1 MDLLAITA
9 PLHVVNGTAQANG
22 AVPGLLALPAPA
34 KAARGRERDFLF
46 AHLSLSGPLE
56 ETTALLDDLTT
67 GLGRRFFAA
76 SGSVTAALRRAVL
89 ETNEQLL
96 RQNLSVKRG
105 NEGALT
111 CAVLHGDELYT
122 LQAGEGLAF
131 LGHNFGIERLPVAP
145 PRSVMPLGRSAGLD
159 IRFAYH
165 RLQNGDMML
174 LADPRLAY
182 MTGATL
188 APALVDSEIESGLE
202 ALTGILAN
210 DTARLLLVE
219 FADELPSTLP
229 VSFQHSKKP
238 APSAPATRPVAPARP
253 ASANVPAAGPT
264 VAATA
269 GASPAP
275 GLPGSTPL
283 REGMAAAPRPAV
295 PHPATL
301 ESVSVDPDDLST
313 DVVAPLEIGARRVA
327 STSARG
333 LSRLT
338 AWLAEVLGRLRGAPR
353 EGEPAIHWALPAM
366 IAVFVPVLVA
376 AVVSSVY
383 LQRGGNEQVAVIK
396 EQMVQEMLLAESA
409 AGGDAEARGHYET
422 VLLLSAEAET
432 LRPGDIEV
440 ARMRADAREA
450 LDRVDGVTRMIAEL
464 FYAYD
469 EGVNLTGI
477 ALGPSE
483 GGVAVLDSAGN
494 RVLLHPT
501 DDAFSEMT
509 TEEPTAIAFNG
520 QSVGTEVVGP
530 IVDLLWLPGSSAET
544 RDSVTM
550 LDRTGVLFSYYS
562 NLGDIRGIRLGNS
575 SAWLEPL
582 AMATYLD
589 RLYVLDSG
597 AGQIWKYFADQNY
610 TQTADDP
617 AIFCSAQAG
626 LDAAV
631 DFDLYSEDGSLV
643 VIYADGR
650 VRYYDTRSGRIQW
663 DENTLLQN
671 GLTTPLVAPVAVKM
685 VGRGLNASIF
695 VLDPGS
701 SRLVQLSRGG
711 TVLTQYR
718 VLDQT
723 GDEVLSRAG
732 DFAVTD
738 APQRIFIAAG
748 NAIYAAER

>member
-9 PLHVVNGTAQANG
+9 PLHVVNGTAQTG
-22 AVPGLLALPAPA
+22 AVPGVLALPAPA
-34 KAARGRERDFLF
+34 KAARGREHDFLF

-56 ETTALLDDLTT
+56 ETAALIDDLTA

-96 RQNLSVKRG
+96 RHNLSIKRPH
-105 NEGALT
+105 EGALT
-111 CAVLHGDELYT
+111 CAVLHSEELYT
-122 LQAGEGLAF
+122 LQVGEGLSF

-145 PRSVMPLGRSAGLD
+145 PRTVMPLGRSAGLD

-165 RLQNGDMML
+165 RLQTGDMML

-182 MTGATL
+182 LTGAAL
-188 APALVDSEIESGLE
+188 APALVDSEIEGGLE
-202 ALTGILAN
+202 ALTTLLGN

-229 VSFQHSKKP
+229 VTFQHSKK
-238 APSAPATRPVAPARP
+238 ATTSAPPAK
-253 ASANVPAAGPT
+253 PAAAPRPPPGPSP
-264 VAATA
+264 TA
-269 GASPAP
+269 GPSSSGA
-275 GLPGSTPL
+275 PL
-283 REGMAAAPRPAV
+283 REGMPRAARPALSPAAAPP
-295 PHPATL
+295 PATAL
-301 ESVSVDPDDLST
+301 ETTAAAGFDADPADIA
-313 DVVAPLEIGARRVA
+313 APLEIGARRVA

-338 AWLAEVLGRLRGAPR
+338 AWLAEVLGRLRGAPSS
-353 EGEPAIHWALPAM
+353 EEPAIHWALPAM
-366 IAVFVPVLVA
+366 IAVVVPVLVA
-376 AVVSSVY
+376 AVVTSVY

-396 EQMVQEMLLAESA
+396 QQMVQEMLLAESA
-409 AGGDAEARGHYET
+409 AGGTIEARGHYET
-422 VLLLSAEAET
+422 VLLLSTEAEV

-450 LDRVDGVTRMIAEL
+450 LDRIDGVTRMTAEQ

-477 ALGPSE
+477 ALGPTE
-483 GGVAVLDSAGN
+483 GGVAVLDGANN
-494 RVLLHPT
+494 RVLLHAT
-501 DDAFSEMT
+501 DDTFRDLT
-509 TEEPTAIAFNG
+509 TEEPTLIAFNG
-520 QSVGTEVVGP
+520 QAVGTEVVGP
-530 IVDLLWLPGSSAET
+530 IVDLLWLPGRAAET

-550 LDRTGVLFSYYS
+550 LDRTGVLFSHYT
-562 NLGDIRGIRLGNS
+562 NLGDTRGIRLGNS
-575 SAWLEPL
+575 SAWREPV

-589 RLYVLDSG
+589 RLYVLDRG

-610 TQTADDP
+610 AQTEDDP
-617 AIFCSAQAG
+617 AIFFSAQAG
-626 LDAAV
+626 LDGAV

-643 VIYADGR
+643 VVYADGR
-650 VRYYDTRSGRIQW
+650 VRYYDTRSGRVQW
-663 DENTLLQN
+663 DENTLQQS

-685 VGRGLNASIF
+685 IGRGLNASIF
-695 VLDPGS
+695 ILDPGS

-723 GDEVLSRAG
+723 GDEVLSRAS

-738 APQRIFIAAG
+738 APQRVFIVAG

>member
-1 MDLLAITA
+1 LPTVDLLAITA
-9 PLHVVNGTAQANG
+9 PLHVVNGTARENG
-22 AVPGLLALPAPA
+22 AVPGVLALPAPA

-46 AHLSLSGPLE
+46 AHLALSGPPE
-56 ETTALLDDLTT
+56 ETAALLDDLTA

-89 ETNEQLL
+89 ETNDQLL
-96 RQNLSVKRG
+96 RHNLSIRRPH
-105 NEGALT
+105 EGALT

-145 PRSVMPLGRSAGLD
+145 PRNVMPLGRSAGLD

-165 RLQNGDMML
+165 RLQSGDMML

-182 MTGATL
+182 LTGAAL
-188 APALVDSEIESGLE
+188 APALVNSEIESGLE

-229 VSFQHSKKP
+229 VTFQHSKKP
-238 APSAPATRPVAPARP
+238 APSAPSKPATAPRP
-253 ASANVPAAGPT
+253 APPDSPT
-264 VAATA
+264 T
-269 GASPAP
+269 AP
-275 GLPGSTPL
+275 GLPGGAPL
-283 REGMAAAPRPAV
+283 REGMTPAPRPAL
-295 PHPATL
+295 PHPAAPVAVTTL
-301 ESVSVDPDDLST
+301 ETTPVARIDAEPADAT
-313 DVVAPLEIGARRVA
+313 APLEIGARRVA

-338 AWLAEVLGRLRGAPR
+338 AWLAAVLGRLRGAPPTPTA
-353 EGEPAIHWALPAM
+353 EPAIHWALPAM
-366 IAVFVPVLVA
+366 IAVVVPVLVA
-376 AVVSSVY
+376 AVVTSVY
-383 LQRGGNEQVAVIK
+383 LQRGGNEQVAGIK
-396 EQMVQEMLLAESA
+396 QQMVQEMLLAESA
-409 AGGDAEARGHYET
+409 AGGAAEARGHYET
-422 VLLLSAEAET
+422 VLLLSTEAEA

-450 LDRVDGVTRMIAEL
+450 LDRIDGVTRMTAEQ

-477 ALGPSE
+477 ALGPTE

-501 DDAFSEMT
+501 DDAFRELT
-509 TEEPTAIAFNG
+509 TEEPTTIAFNG

-530 IVDLLWLPGSSAET
+530 IVDLLWLPGSAAET

-575 SAWLEPL
+575 SAWLDPL

-610 TQTADDP
+610 AQDEGDP
-617 AIFCSAQAG
+617 AIFFSAQAG

-650 VRYYDTRSGRIQW
+650 VRYYDTRSGRVQW
-663 DENTLLQN
+663 DENTLQQS

-695 VLDPGS
+695 ILDPGS

-723 GDEVLSRAG
+723 GDEVLSRAS
-732 DFAVTD
+732 DFAVSD

-748 NAIYAAER
+748 NRIYAAQR